1 MQITVNGTVDELN
14 SKMTVRDYVE
24 ARNLRDEIIIVVI
37 NGEVIAKDAWGESL
51 LKAGDSVEIIRV
63 VGGG

>member
-1 MQITVNGTVDELN
+1 MRITVNGTVDELN
-14 SKMTVRDYVE
+14 SKMTVQDYVG

-37 NGEVIAKDAWGESL
+37 NGEVIAKDAWGENL